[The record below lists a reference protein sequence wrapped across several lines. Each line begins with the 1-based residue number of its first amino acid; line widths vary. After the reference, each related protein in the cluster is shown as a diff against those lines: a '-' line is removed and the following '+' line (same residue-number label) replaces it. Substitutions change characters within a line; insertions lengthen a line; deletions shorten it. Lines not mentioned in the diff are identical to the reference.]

1 MKESRA
7 KERNGKQKNTEN
19 KRTQEQTATLTK
31 KKKKNW
37 TKNMRENDSS
47 AEQHCGPQPW
57 DHGKQLFVP
66 EIPPKSTIN

>member
-31 KKKKNW
+31 KKKKLD
-37 TKNMRENDSS
+37 KKYE
-47 AEQHCGPQPW
+47 
-57 DHGKQLFVP
+57 GKRQQC
-66 EIPPKSTIN
+66 